1 MGASA
6 IFRRSEKIESDPVC
20 TADRCCDGYSLF
32 HHLLTRQIEPGSC
45 CFHQIDHTL
54 IGKHRQIMR
63 RQTILIAGLALI
75 AGIAAAIGVRRLAR
89 QWEPQ
94 PVEPTVAVVT
104 MADDV
109 ARGDRIPATALT
121 VSRWPQSRVPAD
133 AVLDR
138 DSTIGRVA
146 LVPLISGQ
154 PVFQSF
160 LAPVNAVPGLASL
173 VPEGMRAFTIRT
185 PTIASGVAGFVL
197 PGNRVDVL
205 LTVGAVPFL
214 APGTVTVT
222 LLQSVE
228 IMAVD
233 QSLDA
238 ENMPPSRT
246 KQLKSVTLLVTPE
259 QAAKLSLAQNGGT
272 LELSLR
278 NPADHQP
285 ATTVPITVADLRL
298 RGELPN
304 PDQAD
309 REKEKQELLG
319 VLQRSMDQKVRD
331 LQKSLESTTK
341 LLKEATAAK
350 TAPRPVGKTVRPEVR
365 IRTLR
370 GTYGGL
376 VLVRPAENPTPE
388 APGEP

>member
-1 MGASA
+1 
-6 IFRRSEKIESDPVC
+6 
-20 TADRCCDGYSLF
+20 
-32 HHLLTRQIEPGSC
+32 
-45 CFHQIDHTL
+45 
-54 IGKHRQIMR
+54 MR
-63 RQTILIAGLALI
+63 RQTILLTGLALI

-104 MADDV
+104 MAGDV
-109 ARGDRIPATALT
+109 ARGDRILARDLT
-121 VSRWPQSRVPAD
+121 FARWPKSRVPAD

-138 DSTIGRVA
+138 ENTIGRIA

-154 PVFQSF
+154 PIFQSF

-205 LTVGAVPFL
+205 LTVGAAPFL

-228 IMAVD
+228 ILAVD

-238 ENMPPSRT
+238 EGVPPSRT

-272 LELSLR
+272 LELALR

-304 PDQAD
+304 PGQAD

-319 VLQRSMDQKVRD
+319 VLQQSMDQKVRE
-331 LQKSLESTTK
+331 LQKSLESTNK
-341 LLKEATAAK
+341 LLREATASRV
-350 TAPRPVGKTVRPEVR
+350 TSQTPRKTVRSEVR
-365 IRTLR
+365 VRTLR
-370 GTYGGL
+370 GTHSGL
-376 VLVRPAENPTPE
+376 VLVRPADKPAAGAQEQP
-388 APGEP
+388 

>member
-1 MGASA
+1 M
-6 IFRRSEKIESDPVC
+6 
-20 TADRCCDGYSLF
+20 
-32 HHLLTRQIEPGSC
+32 
-45 CFHQIDHTL
+45 
-54 IGKHRQIMR
+54 MR
-63 RQTILIAGLALI
+63 RQTILLAGFALA
-75 AGIAAAIGVRRLAR
+75 AGVAAAVGVRRLAQ

-94 PVEPTVAVVT
+94 PSEPAVTVVT
-104 MADDV
+104 MAADV
-109 ARGDRIPATALT
+109 ARGDRILDHDLT
-121 VSRWPQSRVPAD
+121 VARWPKSRVPDD
-133 AVLDR
+133 AVQDR
-138 DSTIGRVA
+138 ESTIGRVA

-205 LTVGAVPFL
+205 FTGGVAPFL

-228 IMAVD
+228 ILAVD

-238 ENMPPSRT
+238 DDVPPSQTR
-246 KQLKSVTLLVTPE
+246 QLKSVTLLVNPE

-272 LELSLR
+272 LELALR
-278 NPADHQP
+278 NPADHLS
-285 ATTVPITVADLRL
+285 ATTAPITVADLRL
-298 RGELPN
+298 RGEPPN
-304 PDQAD
+304 PDPAD
-309 REKEKQELLG
+309 REKEKQELLAAMQ
-319 VLQRSMDQKVRD
+319 QRMDQKVRE
-331 LQKSLESTTK
+331 LQKNLDNTNK
-341 LLKEATAAK
+341 LLREATAPKAISQ
-350 TAPRPVGKTVRPEVR
+350 TVRKPVQSDVR

-376 VLVRPAENPTPE
+376 VLVRTAGDPAPVVSGQP
-388 APGEP
+388 PQQ